1 MGVAVA
7 VTPVT
12 VAPTGSAAALIVT
25 VPDLLESCT
34 LVARMTVVL
43 AVFRLS
49 AVNVTFAP
57 VVFES
62 VPVPLTMLQFT
73 ASLNPFAPV
82 TVALSAVLAPASSVL
97 LAALTVTAVMV
108 GVGVGGGLLHATN
121 AVRTIMATMA
131 RNRFIHN
138 CLLNTNQRLA
148 WNAIL
153 SLG

>member
-1 MGVAVA
+1 MA

-12 VAPTGSAAALIVT
+12 VAPTGSAAAVIVT

-34 LVARMTVVL
+34 LIARMTVVL

-57 VVFES
+57 VVVES
-62 VPVPLTMLQFT
+62 VPAPLTMLQFT
-73 ASLNPFAPV
+73 ASLKPFAPV

-108 GVGVGGGLLHATN
+108 GVGGGLLHATN
-121 AVRTIMATMA
+121 AVKKRSWHEIGSYTTV
-131 RNRFIHN
+131 
-138 CLLNTNQRLA
+138 C
-148 WNAIL
+148 
-153 SLG
+153 